1 MVQNFYQGHL
11 EIKQLNGVKDLH
23 TVLSFCSQLIYSHF
37 HCWKTHQ
44 ITWPVSLIRNIPF
57 FPICCS

>member
-1 MVQNFYQGHL
+1 MVQNFNQGHV

-44 ITWPVSLIRNIPF
+44 ITRPVSLIRNIPF